1 MKTLLKHCLSKKGA
15 PVALTSIQVKSGTA
29 TITDADFWLSF
40 PLDKPDGFYPITEAR
55 ADIWKPAQD
64 LKFPIIKIPNKPTIE
79 VPVSISDLTWTSSA
93 MSNEKARYY
102 LNGVLFDNAGMAAT
116 NGHILKHVAQP
127 FAGGEKLSAILPDYA
142 VKIIIDAAKE
152 DKVSDVLIKFI
163 GSIATIEIG
172 KYSLITKLID
182 GTYPHYQ
189 RAIPDDLL
197 NKTAFNSR
205 DFKPLLKK
213 ASVLDKK
220 LKSVMISGSLC
231 FPDSMPAESVM
242 ISGAWKTPYMFNC
255 QLLVDSDIIG
265 EVYYSLDDTGPVK
278 ITSANRVCVVMPQRQ
293 IRR

>member
-1 MKTLLKHCLSKKGA
+1 MKTLLKHCTTKSVYQVLKNVYVKDGIAAISDYDFILSCA
-15 PVALTSIQVKSGTA
+15 I
-29 TITDADFWLSF
+29 
-40 PLDKPDGFYPITEAR
+40 DKPDGFYPIREVN

-64 LKFPIIKIPNKPTIE
+64 LEFPIIKIPNKLAIE
-79 VPVSISDLTWTSSA
+79 APVSISDLTWISSA
-93 MSNEKARYY
+93 MSNEKVRYY
-102 LNGVLFDNAGMAAT
+102 LNGVYFDNAGMAAT
-116 NGHILKHVAQP
+116 DGHILKHVAQP

-213 ASVLDKK
+213 ASALDKD

-231 FPDSMPAESVM
+231 FPETMPTESVM
-242 ISGAWKTPYMFNC
+242 ISGYWKTPYMFNC

-265 EVYYSLDDTGPVK
+265 EVYYSLDDTRPAK
-278 ITSANRVCVVMPQRQ
+278 ITNANRVCVVMPQKKS
-293 IRR
+293 